1 MHATKGR
8 RRLRHVKHTEQIFE
22 RKRRLGFKA
31 RLSRPSRPDHIA
43 DLMSLQFGSFWFLA
57 SNAVF
62 FVVWIVINLD
72 LVPGVPAF
80 DPFPFSLLT
89 MAVSLEAIVLSVLVL
104 ISQNF
109 QSRIAEMRAEL
120 DFEINVRAEQEASK
134 LIGMVRQIQEHLGI
148 ECRDPEIRDMERETD
163 LDAIQ
168 SAMESQAARK

>member
-31 RLSRPSRPDHIA
+31 RLRRPSRPDRIA
-43 DLMSLQFGSFWFLA
+43 DLLSLQFGSFWFLTA
-57 SNAVF
+57 NVAVF
-62 FVVWIVINLD
+62 AVWIIVNLG
-72 LVPGVPAF
+72 LVPGVPVF

-120 DFEINVRAEQEASK
+120 DFEINVRAEQEATK
-134 LIGMVRQIQEHLGI
+134 LIVMVRQIQEHLGM
-148 ECRDPEIRDMERETD
+148 ECRDPQVRDMERETD
-163 LDAIQ
+163 IDAIQ
-168 SAMESQAARK
+168 TAMESQAKGK